1 MSEEAATFP
10 EHFNI
15 DLTKFVTYFKP
26 RGTSQRSNC
35 ILKWDP
41 RADGQA
47 QNICNIQNQNF
58 LAMKKSEICVLIGSV
73 DRGDSDVGER
83 LWLSAAKTDPRHPV
97 QTNQSPPYIAK
108 VYTV

>member
-1 MSEEAATFP
+1 
-10 EHFNI
+10 
-15 DLTKFVTYFKP
+15 
-26 RGTSQRSNC
+26 
-35 ILKWDP
+35 
-41 RADGQA
+41 
-47 QNICNIQNQNF
+47 
-58 LAMKKSEICVLIGSV
+58 MKKSEICVLIGSV